1 MTKSAL
7 TGGFSGVP
15 GGSAHFARLSR
26 RELYLMEEPPI
37 KAVRLAFPAAV
48 LTSRACPAGSY
59 YRFSAAGLALL
70 TCPPRPYYGKSAFA
84 GGFSGVPGG
93 AAHFTRLSRRVLLS
107 LFGGG
112 ACFAHL
118 SAAPLYEKSAFTGGF
133 SGVPGGSRTH
143 GLSLRRRT
151 LYPAELRKRFR
162 CCFILGARA
171 RFVKRNAQSGG
182 GTLGTKS
189 APLCG

>member
-1 MTKSAL
+1 MRGFCAVMPLLCQKRHPQRTLRQLPKLAHANGVHSHTFAGGAGSTTASQRPYYGKSACE
-7 TGGFSGVP
+7 GGFSGVP
-15 GGSAHFARLSR
+15 GGGARFARLSR
-26 RELYLMEEPPI
+26 RQLYLMEEPPI
-37 KAVRLAFPAAV
+37 KAVRLAFPAAL

-59 YRFSAAGLALL
+59 Y
-70 TCPPRPYYGKSAFA
+70 GKSAF
-84 GGFSGVPGG
+84 S
-93 AAHFTRLSRRVLLS
+93 
-107 LFGGG
+107 
-112 ACFAHL
+112 
-118 SAAPLYEKSAFTGGF
+118 GGF

-162 CCFILGARA
+162 CCFILGVRA